1 MQGIN
6 KWRPLRWSRDN
17 PKKPRL
23 ASRACMEDEPQE
35 VGLRRQPW
43 LPPTALYTPL
53 ARGTDFSKV

>member
-1 MQGIN
+1 MATIAEEPAQ
-6 KWRPLRWSRDN
+6 SQE
-17 PKKPRL
+17 
-23 ASRACMEDEPQE
+23 AETSSRACMEDEPQE